1 MSNLFNAVN
10 ASGQTRTWNGM
21 KTNTTSLNPTVDLF
35 FKIGSARGKFNT
47 ITSELAQALTT
58 EKDMAVRVLLWARD
72 IRQGAGERKTFRDA
86 IDFIAENEFL
96 TADEARRI
104 MAKIPE
110 LGRWDDL
117 SAFVGTALESE
128 ALVMWVNAIKSGEG
142 LAAKWAPRKG
152 VLANKMRTIAE
163 MSPKAYR
170 KMLVRNT
177 QVVETQMC
185 AKEWNAINFSHVP
198 SMAASRYQKAFGRN
212 APEAYAEYKKELVK
226 PAADRDPKVKINAN
240 AIHPYNIVQAIR
252 RGDATVANEQ
262 WKALP
267 DYMEGST
274 SAGILPLVDVSGSMG
289 CPAGSGN
296 SWYYGAHR
304 SDFISCMDVAVSL
317 GLYVAERNKG
327 VFKDEFIT
335 FESRPKMMHL
345 NGDLKARVKMME
357 KAPWGGSTNVIAAF
371 DLILDAAKKGNLPQE
386 DMPSTLLIMSDMQ
399 FNHCTIMD
407 DSALEALTRRFH
419 AAGYERPN
427 VVFWN
432 INAAGNGVPTTVG
445 TQGTA
450 LVSGFSPSIMKSI
463 LHAEDFTPK
472 GIMMK
477 TIMDDRYSW

>member
-1 MSNLFNAVN
+1 MSNLFNAAN

-47 ITSELAQALTT
+47 IAGDLMAAMTT
-58 EKDMAVRVLLWARD
+58 EKDLAVRVLLWARD
-72 IRQGAGERKTFRDA
+72 VRSGAGERKTFRDA
-86 IDFIAENEFL
+86 VDFIAENELL
-96 TADEARRI
+96 TLPEARRV

-110 LGRWDDL
+110 LGRWDDM
-117 SAFVGTALESE
+117 SAFVGTALEQE
-128 ALVMWVNAIKSGEG
+128 ALSVWIDAIKNGNG

-152 VLANKMRTIAE
+152 VLANKMRTLAE

-170 KMLVRNT
+170 KLLVRNT

-198 SMAASRYQKAFGRN
+198 SMAASRYQKAFNRN
-212 APEAYAEYKKELVK
+212 APEAYAAYKAELVK
-226 PAADRDPKVKINAN
+226 PVAERDPKVKINAN
-240 AIHPYNIVQAIR
+240 AIYPYNIVQAIR
-252 RGDATVANEQ
+252 KGDATVANEQ

-267 DYMEGST
+267 DYMEGSEAT
-274 SAGILPLVDVSGSMG
+274 GILPLVDVSGSMT
-289 CPAGSGN
+289 CPAGSGQ
-296 SWYYGAHR
+296 SWGYGR
-304 SDFISCMDVAVSL
+304 NDYISCMDVAISI
-317 GLYVAERNKG
+317 GLYVAERNRG
-327 VFKDEFIT
+327 IFKDEFIT
-335 FESRPKMMHL
+335 FESYPKMMHL

-357 KAPWGGSTNVIAAF
+357 KAPWGGSTDVIAAF
-371 DLILDAAKKGNLPQE
+371 ELILKAAKNGNLPAE
-386 DMPSTLLIMSDMQ
+386 DMPKTLLIMSDMQ
-399 FNHCTIMD
+399 FNYCARAD
-407 DSALEALTRRFH
+407 DSALEALTKRFR

-432 INAAGNGVPTTVG
+432 INASGNGVPATVG
-445 TQGTA
+445 NQGTA

-477 TIMDDRYSW
+477 TIMDERYDW